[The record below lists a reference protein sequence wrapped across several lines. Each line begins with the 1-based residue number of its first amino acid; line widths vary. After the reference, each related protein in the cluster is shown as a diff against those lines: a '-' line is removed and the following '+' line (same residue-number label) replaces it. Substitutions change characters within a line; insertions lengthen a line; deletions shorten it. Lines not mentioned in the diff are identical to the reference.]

1 MKESKISLAR
11 KYSEFTILDVGGYYP
26 NQTIKE
32 FINNELEKGTLK
44 LKYVPF
50 ACTSNRYK
58 KHRTETH
65 YKTLTVY
72 YWVN

>member
-11 KYSEFTILDVGGYYP
+11 KYSEFTLYDLGRYNDKIL
-26 NQTIKE
+26 
-32 FINNELEKGTLK
+32 INYINDELKKGTLK
-44 LKYVPF
+44 SKYVSF

-58 KHRTETH
+58 NNRTETH

-72 YWVN
+72 YWI